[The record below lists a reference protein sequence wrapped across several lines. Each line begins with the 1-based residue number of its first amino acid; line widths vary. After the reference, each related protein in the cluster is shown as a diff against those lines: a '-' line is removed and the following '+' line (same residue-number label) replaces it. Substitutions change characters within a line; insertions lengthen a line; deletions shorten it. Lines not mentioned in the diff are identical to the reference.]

1 MPEPRARTSL
11 ATQIA
16 RVDRTKF
23 NDVVSDGFY
32 PCAPP
37 VGRGTARVFSVNEIV
52 ALTVFG
58 RLLEEGVSARQ
69 AGPAACGLAD
79 LLREHPEAD
88 RAVHVVT
95 SISSPMWLIPEH
107 LSADTTH
114 LSGLEIVS
122 TREWRLA
129 TMRRRVLAEIEDFDA
144 IKGDED

>member
-1 MPEPRARTSL
+1 MPDPRARTSL

-58 RLLEEGVSARQ
+58 QLLEEGVSARQ
-69 AGPAACGLAD
+69 AGPVACGLAD
-79 LLREHPEAD
+79 LLREHPDTE
-88 RAVHVVT
+88 RALHIVT
-95 SISSPMWLIPEH
+95 SISSPLWMIPEH

-114 LSGLEIVS
+114 VSGLPIVS

-129 TMRRRVLAEIEDFDA
+129 NMRQRVAAEIDDFDS